1 MPDSTALIRDLR
13 DDEQASMIVVDASV
27 AMKWFLNDQDSSQ
40 ALGLFHQS
48 YKLVAPELIRIEVL
62 AAIDLAQNMAS
73 TRSSAAV

>member
-1 MPDSTALIRDLR
+1 
-13 DDEQASMIVVDASV
+13 MIVVDASV

-62 AAIDLAQNMAS
+62 AAIDFTKIWHRHDHQRRYDKL
-73 TRSSAAV
+73 